1 MNSVNLEA
9 SQVLRKRSTELA
21 RFIAAAHYG
30 IQPDTWEKFGI
41 PGHEKSI
48 RDVGFHLAYLADAVR
63 FDVPELFVDYVGW
76 AHALFNGM
84 NFPTDTVEKTLLST
98 RLVLKTTL
106 KPAEMEVVDRF
117 LQAGLDK
124 LAEGPGPSPVFFRE
138 DLPMAG
144 LARDYLAAL
153 LRGDRHAAT
162 EMILAASDRGVS
174 LSDIYLNVFQRVQ
187 HEVGSLWQNGEI
199 NVAQEHFCSFVIE
212 LNMSALS
219 PRFVTSRRVNRRVV
233 AACIGDESHEIG
245 LRMVV
250 DFFEMGG
257 WDTFFVGAR
266 TPAESVLQSLVKNR
280 ADVLAISV
288 TLTGHLGEAAS
299 LIRLVHESEFAKN
312 VRIIVGGYPF
322 NVTENLWKNVGAD
335 GYGRDA
341 NDALRVANSLVGL
354 TN

>member
-1 MNSVNLEA
+1 MKNVNYEA
-9 SQVLRKRSTELA
+9 SQVLRNRSAELS

-30 IQPDTWEKFGI
+30 MQPGQWEKFGI

-48 RDVGFHLAYLADAVR
+48 RDVGYHLAYLAESLR
-63 FDVPELFVDYVGW
+63 FDVPDLFLDYVGW
-76 AHALFNGM
+76 AQVLFDGM
-84 NFPTDTVEKTLLST
+84 KFPPDTVEKTILST
-98 RLVLKTTL
+98 RLVLETTL
-106 KPAEMEVVDRF
+106 NPAEMEVVDDF
-117 LQAGLDK
+117 LQAGLDR
-124 LAEGPGPSPVFFRE
+124 LAEGPRPAPVFLRD

-153 LRGDRHAAT
+153 LRGDRQAAT
-162 EMILAASDRGVS
+162 DMIMAASDRGVS

-187 HEVGSLWQNGEI
+187 HEVGNLWQTGQI

-257 WDTFFVGAR
+257 WDTYFVGAN
-266 TPAESVLQSLVKNR
+266 TPASSVLQALVRHR
-280 ADVLAISV
+280 ADVLALSV
-288 TLTGHLGEAAS
+288 TLTGHLGEVAT
-299 LIRLVHESEFAKN
+299 LIRLVRGSEIAQN

-322 NVTENLWKNVGAD
+322 NVTENLWRNVGAD